1 MVYAIEWRV
10 IFPLQIDDSIHGNEL
25 WKTDGTEEGTTMVK
39 DIRDGS
45 DSSNPYGFTEFNG
58 ELYFVADDGVHGFE
72 LWKTDGT
79 GIGTILVADIDED
92 YDSYPWLLQNL
103 TVNCISEHLMDWM
116 VLNYGRR
123 MVLVQS

>member
-1 MVYAIEWRV
+1 MNGELFFSAT
-10 IFPLQIDDSIHGNEL
+10 DDSIHGNEL

-92 YDSYPWLLQNL
+92 YDSYPGYLQRL
-103 TVNCISEHLMDWM
+103 MSELYFRASRWI
-116 VLNYGRR
+116 GWC
-123 MVLVQS
+123 